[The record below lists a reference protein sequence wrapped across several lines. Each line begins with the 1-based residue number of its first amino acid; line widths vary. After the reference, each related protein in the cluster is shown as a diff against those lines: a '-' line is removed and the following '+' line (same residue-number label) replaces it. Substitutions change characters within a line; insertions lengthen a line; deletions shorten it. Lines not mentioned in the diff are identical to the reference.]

1 MAETTYV
8 SSGNL
13 SYYDALVK
21 ARDAQKSEVPTKL
34 SELGNDGN
42 FVQDAAYKHTDNNY
56 TDAEKTKVAGIA
68 AGAQVN
74 TLEAITVNGTAASIS
89 NKTVNITVPTDNK
102 SLANGAGYQTASN
115 VKTAVEAYGYQTAT
129 QVDTAITGKGYQT
142 AANVKSTVE
151 GYGYQTAANV
161 KTAVE
166 AYGYQTADQVSAA
179 VAAAVGS
186 ITSIT
191 YKVVTALPET
201 GESGVIYL
209 MSNGGSESQN
219 LYDEYIW
226 LGKGYEKLGTKELD
240 LSGYVKSSDLVAM
253 TNAEIDALFA

>member
-21 ARDAQKSEVPTKL
+21 NRDAQKSDIPTKL

-56 TDAEKTKVAGIA
+56 TDAEKTKVAGVA

-102 SLANGAGYQTASN
+102 DIANGAGYQTASD
-115 VKTAVEAYGYQTAT
+115 VEA
-129 QVDTAITGKGYQT
+129 KGYQT
-142 AANVKSTVE
+142 AANVKTTVE
-151 GYGYQTAANV
+151 GYGYQTSSQVESAIAA
-161 KTAVE
+161 K
-166 AYGYQTADQVSAA
+166 GYQTASQVEAA
-179 VAAAVGS
+179 VAAAVGKV
-186 ITSIT
+186 TSIT
-191 YKVVTALPET
+191 YSVVESLPAT
-201 GESGVIYL
+201 GEAGVIYL
-209 MSNGGSESQN
+209 LANGGAENQN

-226 LGKGYEKLGTKELD
+226 LGSKYEKLGTKELD
-240 LSGYVKSSDLVAM
+240 LSGYVKTADLVAM
-253 TNAEIDALFA
+253 TTAEIDALFA

>member
-21 ARDAQKSEVPTKL
+21 NRDAQKSDIPTKL
-34 SELGNDGN
+34 SQLGNDGN

-56 TDAEKTKVAGIA
+56 TDAEKTKVAGVA

-102 SLANGAGYQTASN
+102 DIANGAGYQTAAN
-115 VKTAVEAYGYQTAT
+115 VESAIAAKGYQTASD
-129 QVDTAITGKGYQT
+129 VEAKGYQT

-151 GYGYQTAANV
+151 GYGYQTASQ
-161 KTAVE
+161 VE
-166 AYGYQTADQVSAA
+166 AA
-179 VAAAVGS
+179 VAAAVGKV
-186 ITSIT
+186 TSIT
-191 YKVVTALPET
+191 YSVVESLPET
-201 GESGVIYL
+201 GEAGVIYL
-209 MSNGGSESQN
+209 LANGGAENQN

-226 LGKGYEKLGTKELD
+226 LGSKYEKLGTKELD
-240 LSGYVKSSDLVAM
+240 LSGYVKTGDLVAM
-253 TNAEIDALFA
+253 TTAEIDALFA